1 MPKVGRVQATDQAK
15 SYGRRASL
23 LSIGVGITGLITYL
37 YFAIA
42 SHELSRDQYGQ
53 VAVLW
58 SAVFIVVSVLQ
69 RPVEQLLS
77 RTVSENLAHDV
88 PIGRTVRVAATIQL
102 AVALGFDV
110 VALALRTPIQDH
122 LLDGNSTLYWI
133 GVAAITA
140 YGASYFAR
148 GFLAGSHRL
157 TIYALQIISESVAR
171 TAFPFAVALGIASG
185 QTAVALGIV
194 AAPTLS
200 LIVVPFAFSPAL
212 RRRGGEGAP
221 RACRRRSAAAA
232 PTDEFTLARGGR
244 FAAGVFLIMLSE
256 QTFLNAG
263 VLLVNATR
271 RRRGRGLHLQRPD
284 DRPGAPPA
292 LPGGPDQPPPPP
304 HHARLARR
312 REGLP
317 RLDPGDAAG
326 DRRLRGR
333 WSPSPWLIAGPAAD
347 ADRLRQEAHLR
358 PGRPGDRQRSAWAST
373 CPRRPSTRRRSR
385 ADRCAV
391 PRSAGSAARSH
402 SSSGTSSRS
411 SATTSPGG
419 RSATWAPRRCSARC
433 STGSTASRS
442 LGRERPRRAGLAGGD
457 GAAAGLGGRG
467 RLAEVAERR
476 SGCPAGV
483 GANIDSSFFR
493 ASTVPIATSTSPA
506 SQDGVE
512 RTAGVDLAIGLA
524 DRRDRGGA
532 R

>member
-102 AVALGFDV
+102 GVALGFDV

-171 TAFPFAVALGIASG
+171 TAFPLAVALGIASG

-200 LIVVPFAFSPAL
+200 LIVVPFAFL
-212 RRRGGEGAP
+212 RRFGGEEARRPEPSTESAP
-221 RACRRRSAAAA
+221 AA

-263 VLLVNATR
+263 VLQTNAT
-271 RRRGRGLHLQRPD
+271 
-284 DRPGAPPA
+284 A
-292 LPGGPDQPPPPP
+292 
-304 HHARLARR
+304 
-312 REGLP
+312 
-317 RLDPGDAAG
+317 DAAAAGFVFNILMIARAPLQLFQAVQTSLLPHLTTLGSRG
-326 DRRLRGR
+326 DEKDFRASIRVTLVAIAGFAG
-333 WSPSPWLIAGPAAD
+333 LVTLAMVIAGPQLMQIAFGKKHSYD
-347 ADRLRQEAHLR
+347 
-358 PGRPGDRQRSAWAST
+358 
-373 CPRRPSTRRRSR
+373 R
-385 ADRCAV
+385 ADLVVVAV
-391 PRSAGSAARSH
+391 GMGLYLSAATLNQAALAR
-402 SSSGTSSRS
+402 GQV
-411 SATTSPGG
+411 
-419 RSATWAPRRCSARC
+419 RRASFCWIGCAIAFVVWNVVPIVASEVTRVVVGYLGAAALLCSLLYWLYRQPL
-433 STGSTASRS
+433 
-442 LGRERPRRAGLAGGD
+442 LGREVRVEPGSPEEVELQLASADEAG
-457 GAAAGLGGRG
+457 
-467 RLAEVAERR
+467 
-476 SGCPAGV
+476 
-483 GANIDSSFFR
+483 
-493 ASTVPIATSTSPA
+493 
-506 SQDGVE
+506 
-512 RTAGVDLAIGLA
+512 
-524 DRRDRGGA
+524 
-532 R
+532 